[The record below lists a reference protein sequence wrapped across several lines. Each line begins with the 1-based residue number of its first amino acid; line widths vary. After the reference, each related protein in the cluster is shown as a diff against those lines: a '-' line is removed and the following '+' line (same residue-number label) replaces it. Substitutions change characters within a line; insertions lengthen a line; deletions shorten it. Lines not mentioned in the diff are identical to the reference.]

1 MKLQKM
7 TKNKNKEPAKKVDVD
22 DDAKQE
28 LTKKEND
35 VEKDVDYGDDAKEE
49 PAKKELWTPLSSPSR
64 SRALAAHQGAPPSFK
79 TVQRPKIFTQNVCDE
94 EKKET
99 NTIFI

>member
-1 MKLQKM
+1 ML
-7 TKNKNKEPAKKVDVD
+7 KKAVKVVFESAPYD
-22 DDAKQE
+22 DD
-28 LTKKEND
+28 D
-35 VEKDVDYGDDAKEE
+35 KEE
-49 PAKKELWTPLSSPSR
+49 PAKKELWIPLSFPSR

>member
-1 MKLQKM
+1 MMRRRMILPSQCDILVSRLGLGRGPKCHTLPAMKLQKM

-35 VEKDVDYGDDAKEE
+35 VEKDVDYDDDAKEE
-49 PAKKELWTPLSSPSR
+49 PAKKEL
-64 SRALAAHQGAPPSFK
+64 
-79 TVQRPKIFTQNVCDE
+79 
-94 EKKET
+94 
-99 NTIFI
+99 